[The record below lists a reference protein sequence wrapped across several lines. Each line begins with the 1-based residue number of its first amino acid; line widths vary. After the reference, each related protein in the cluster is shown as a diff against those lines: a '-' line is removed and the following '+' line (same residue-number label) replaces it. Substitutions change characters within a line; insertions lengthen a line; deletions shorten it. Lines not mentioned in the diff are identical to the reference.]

1 MTQNVDSTT
10 SSNIESKNDLN
21 PEFNGFSIAALVM
34 GIIWLFWVG
43 SFFAIVFGSV
53 AIYQIRRSGKAQR
66 GAGFAIAGVILGL
79 VGMLLLAFAIIF
91 GLAIAGLD
99 FENEPSKLEIT
110 SRTTFVDS
118 EKTTNPDGT
127 YAAQP
132 GADGAYSVKSGP
144 DTVGGFRIDEKF
156 GPLAHTAVVRSSSVT
171 GAFTISGTKISGV
184 TISIDTTKLTS
195 IDEQPPGVFPVANRI
210 SFLEDDGL
218 ETKKFPTAMFA
229 STSITLPSAPVK
241 GAAVKVTA
249 NGKLTIHGVTKDV
262 AIPLTATW
270 NGEIIDVLGE
280 LPIVLADFGITPPSL
295 PFVKVVDT
303 GTLEFKAALTKK

>member
-1 MTQNVDSTT
+1 MKKLIAIIALVVVGGGGFGLWYYVIRDNTPPKLVTT
-10 SSNIESKNDLN
+10 S
-21 PEFNGFSIAALVM
+21 
-34 GIIWLFWVG
+34 
-43 SFFAIVFGSV
+43 
-53 AIYQIRRSGKAQR
+53 RST
-66 GAGFAIAGVILGL
+66 V
-79 VGMLLLAFAIIF
+79 
-91 GLAIAGLD
+91 
-99 FENEPSKLEIT
+99 P
-110 SRTTFVDS
+110 
-118 EKTTNPDGT
+118 TNT
-127 YAAQP
+127 

-156 GPLAHTAVVRSSSVT
+156 GPLAHTAVVRSSGVT

-218 ETKKFPTAMFA
+218 ETKKFPTAMFE
-229 STSITLPSAPVK
+229 STSITLPTAPVK
-241 GAAVKVTA
+241 GAEVKVTA

-303 GTLEFKAALTKK
+303 GTLEFKAALTRK